1 MDTDETLHAAAEH
14 DTAVTG
20 SAVTGSVRLATPTT
34 ERSTLLHFE
43 WQKALE

>member
-20 SAVTGSVRLATPTT
+20 SVRVATPAT

-43 WQKALE
+43 SQNALE